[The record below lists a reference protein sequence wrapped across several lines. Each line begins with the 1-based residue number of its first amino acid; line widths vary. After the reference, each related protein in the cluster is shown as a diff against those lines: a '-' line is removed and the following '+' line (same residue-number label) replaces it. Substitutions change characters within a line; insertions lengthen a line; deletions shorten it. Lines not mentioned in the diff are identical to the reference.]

1 VVFLR
6 GGPGADAGHWVP
18 ELVIYV
24 LGWTVFPVVMV
35 PVSWALSLSSAYVRY
50 IIAYNWSAVV
60 QVALILPVALIDA
73 TPGIPDSV
81 VSVVQILVTAFLF
94 TYQWFIARVALSAAV
109 VTAVIV
115 VLVDFLLGLVITLA
129 AHRLLQA

>member
-1 VVFLR
+1 
-6 GGPGADAGHWVP
+6 
-18 ELVIYV
+18 
-24 LGWTVFPVVMV
+24 MV